1 MRSSLLNLTIAA
13 LLLIAI
19 ASGCGSEKP
28 QATTRAGT
36 SGPPK
41 TLDYGTLT
49 ALTQDMKDFAAAI
62 QSRDGNLLN
71 KINDRYSGALFQADL
86 KPLLYQVYP
95 DPAGKSVVFLI
106 YTKDPR
112 TGSDYLLHFDR
123 KLPAVDAEV
132 LELQIRTKDPNTPL
146 NCIMEVPAPQT
157 YVKEYEK
164 HDIVAHYTFSKQFLQ
179 SGTYDFDAI
188 RYTSYRTHGYPFVV
202 MDLLKTQLEDRT
214 INAKT
219 ECRQ

>member
-1 MRSSLLNLTIAA
+1 MRSLLWNLTIAA
-13 LLLIAI
+13 LFLITI
-19 ASGCGSEKP
+19 AGGCGNEKHEGTTKA
-28 QATTRAGT
+28 ATP
-36 SGPPK
+36 GPPK

-49 ALTQDMKDFAAAI
+49 TVTQDMKDFAAAI
-62 QSRDGNLLN
+62 QSRDGDVLN
-71 KINDRYSGALFQADL
+71 KINGRYSGALFQADL

-95 DPAGKSVVFLI
+95 DPSGKAIVFLI
-106 YTKDPR
+106 YAKDPR

-123 KLPAVDAEV
+123 KLPAVDTEV

-146 NCIMEVPAPQT
+146 NCIMNVADPQT